1 VNAKNKDGYTPLHRT
16 AINSYAD
23 AARLLI
29 SSGAD
34 VNAKDKESRTPLDIA
49 LEEEDPEVTNVLALA
64 MLSFAKL
71 DDAMPLSVIRGLWL
85 AGFPASEG
93 YLSVGSA
100 FGKHFSDG
108 TWKITD
114 KQHETMTVLFSGVF
128 DNSGKKEPFSLE
140 LEVKD
145 VQNPTIRPVKATIN
159 KMTLSE
165 DALNDLL
172 SAIFL
177 DAKK

>member
-1 VNAKNKDGYTPLHRT
+1 M
-16 AINSYAD
+16 
-23 AARLLI
+23 
-29 SSGAD
+29 
-34 VNAKDKESRTPLDIA
+34 NAKDKDSRTPLDIA
-49 LEEEDPEVTNVLALA
+49 LEKEDPEVTSVLALA

-85 AGFPASEG
+85 TGFPASEG

-114 KQHETMTVLFSGVF
+114 KQRETMTVLFSGVF